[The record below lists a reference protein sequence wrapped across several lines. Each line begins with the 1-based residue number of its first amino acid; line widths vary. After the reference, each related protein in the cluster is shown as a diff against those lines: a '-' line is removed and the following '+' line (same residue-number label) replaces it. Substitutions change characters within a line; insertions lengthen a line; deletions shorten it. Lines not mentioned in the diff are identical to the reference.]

1 MNYYLDTSVLV
12 ALILPDAHSQNA
24 DAWLKKVNPTLVTSD
39 FCTIE
44 FAAVVSRRVR
54 MNNLS
59 VPTANLALRTLDGW
73 LARTAQVVPCAPHHM
88 ALAAALV
95 RDFPTKLMAPDAIHL
110 AVTKILGATIATF
123 DSRLAEAAQRHAVAI
138 AIQA

>member
-12 ALILPDAHSQNA
+12 ALILPDAHSQSA
-24 DAWLKKVNPTLVTSD
+24 DAWLTKVNPTLVTSD

-95 RDFPTKLMAPDAIHL
+95 RDFPTKLMAPDAIQSRYDE
-110 AVTKILGATIATF
+110 
-123 DSRLAEAAQRHAVAI
+123 DSRRNDRNFRRPLGRSCAATRRGDC
-138 AIQA
+138 